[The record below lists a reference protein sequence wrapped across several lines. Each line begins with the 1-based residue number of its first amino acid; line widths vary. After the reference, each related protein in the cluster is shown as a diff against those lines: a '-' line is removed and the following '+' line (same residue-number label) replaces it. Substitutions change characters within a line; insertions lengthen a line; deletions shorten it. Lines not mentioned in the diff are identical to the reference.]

1 MLHKYVDLPNMD
13 QRNISGCSLVARS
26 LDFSLV
32 KTSETQQV
40 SITVY
45 QQGREPAACCIVR
58 ALSDTLYCQSE
69 SKSRPKFYFWGVI
82 MDTLEINSTA
92 YQTKISGPYFKL
104 DLYNNAGNMVFIPM
118 AGTAVEP

>member
-1 MLHKYVDLPNMD
+1 
-13 QRNISGCSLVARS
+13 
-26 LDFSLV
+26 
-32 KTSETQQV
+32 
-40 SITVY
+40 
-45 QQGREPAACCIVR
+45 
-58 ALSDTLYCQSE
+58 
-69 SKSRPKFYFWGVI
+69 